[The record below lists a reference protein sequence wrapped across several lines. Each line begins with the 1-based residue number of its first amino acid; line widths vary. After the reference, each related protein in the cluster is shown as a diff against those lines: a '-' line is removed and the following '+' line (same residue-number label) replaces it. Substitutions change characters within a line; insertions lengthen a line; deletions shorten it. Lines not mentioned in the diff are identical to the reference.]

1 MPLALVGRKIG
12 VEPRRFRVLE
22 LRLLEEAIP
31 HAQILSGEDC
41 IAGLRMQKDQAEL
54 AAMRQAIVTAQNAL
68 SAILPAIK
76 SGLTERQLASAL
88 TLELLRNGSDP
99 EMPFAPIIASG
110 PNSANPHAVPTDRQ
124 LRPGDLLIVD
134 WGASV
139 AGYISDLTRTF
150 VLGEPEPEFAQ
161 IARIVLEANAAARQQ
176 AKPGVPAG
184 LLDQAAREV
193 ITRAGYEDFF
203 THRTGHGLG
212 LEPHEEPYIRGDN
225 SLLLAPGMTFTI
237 EPGIYLPGRGGVRIE
252 DNLVITESGSET
264 LSDFPRELGLL
275 K

>member
-1 MPLALVGRKIG
+1 
-12 VEPRRFRVLE
+12 
-22 LRLLEEAIP
+22 
-31 HAQILSGEDC
+31 
-41 IAGLRMQKDQAEL
+41 
-54 AAMRQAIVTAQNAL
+54 
-68 SAILPAIK
+68 
-76 SGLTERQLASAL
+76 
-88 TLELLRNGSDP
+88 
-99 EMPFAPIIASG
+99 MPFAPIIASG

-124 LRPGDLLIVD
+124 LQLGDMLIVD

-150 VLGEPEPEFAQ
+150 VLGEPDPEFSQ
-161 IARIVLEANAAARQQ
+161 IAHIVVEANAAARQQ

-193 ITRAGYEDFF
+193 IEKAGYGEFF

-212 LEPHEEPYIRGDN
+212 LEPHEEPYIRKDN
-225 SLLLAPGMTFTI
+225 PLVLAPGMTFTI
-237 EPGIYLPGRGGVRIE
+237 EPGIYLPGRGGVRVE

-275 K
+275 Q